1 MKRLIYTPDDD
12 IKVHEEGAIRLI
24 CAGFQSH
31 EAGLPEWLKNS
42 SDAYAR
48 EDTVEDKRSIVVI
61 INNAR
66 GGVPASI
73 SCLDFVGMDSTV
85 IENNFRHWA
94 DPDAA
99 RGIDPTISVQGGHG
113 NGGKCYMTHMF
124 DDYAFIHTVKGRN
137 GNRYGV
143 KGKSIHFGFIPDR
156 EKGRDFLVDDL
167 NAQLEK
173 ALTGTGCLLGTV
185 WKVARDALR
194 RCNGFTLVT
203 GVGPK
208 GYSEKLPVKAI
219 IENLQEH
226 PQMIHTLE
234 LCNVF
239 VVVNGKLF
247 KRGEKLTLPKI
258 KPMDGEKPRIIQ
270 IPETLVDEN
279 TSEEVSTTNNGELP
293 EGHLILYTAQR
304 SMRFSKKGRHNVI
317 YKAQSGYIGY
327 TQVLEFDVISSYA
340 SYIYGVCELMAL
352 EQYKQNDRINLTD
365 SPLTRAVYRF
375 ISDQIQEYA
384 EVFEARDHRKSGHEE
399 KNAITAMNEALD
411 QWKNRFLSE
420 IMQGMWGGG
429 SQGRKLIVRQPLPS
443 GKLTRMDLTL
453 GYQRAG
459 IGISIKPAI
468 KFFDGE
474 DRRIRSTPFRWVSD
488 DNNVAMVDDDLM
500 IINTFAY
507 GKTDIYAEALDGTVR
522 SNIVPLEVV
531 RIHEIDIV
539 PHEIEISA
547 GSRHRLK
554 AVCHLSDGEIT
565 SEVYLDWISTNSEIA
580 GVNSSGAVFG
590 INTGDSVVTAGD
602 DKCDANNPANV
613 KVVPGEGKGSGKQK
627 GKGYPRVLVSGEF
640 DVDPDTQ
647 EPRYLSKHH
656 PPVWQD
662 VQDVDRN
669 IWWINSDAALARLFL
684 DLYTHKSRE
693 WRMYFVERYIE
704 AICQM
709 VLTHGP
715 EEREMLSVGEWLYQW
730 GDQMAIIQS
739 AASAELTNFISKGD
753 LPV

>member
-1 MKRLIYTPDDD
+1 MTDLIYTPDADV
-12 IKVHEEGAIRLI
+12 KVHEEGAIRLI

-31 EAGLPEWLKNS
+31 EAGLPELLKNS

-48 EDTVEDKRSIVVI
+48 EDTAEDKRSIVVI
-61 INNAR
+61 VNNAR
-66 GGVPASI
+66 GGAPASI
-73 SCLDFVGMDSTV
+73 SCLDFVGMNSAV

-94 DPDAA
+94 DPNAA
-99 RGIDPTISVQGGHG
+99 RGIDPTIAVQGGHG
-113 NGGKCYMTHMF
+113 NGGKCYLTQMF
-124 DDYAFIHTVKGRN
+124 DDHAFIHTVKAGK

-143 KGKSIHFGFIPDR
+143 KGKSIHFGYIPDR
-156 EKGRDFLVDDL
+156 KKGRDFPVDDL

-173 ALTGTGCLLGTV
+173 ALVDTGCSLGTI

-194 RCNGFTLVT
+194 ECNGFTIVT
-203 GVGPK
+203 GVGPR
-208 GYSEKLPVKAI
+208 GYREKLPVKAI

-226 PQMIHTLE
+226 TQMIHTLE

-239 VVVNGKLF
+239 IVINGKLF
-247 KRGEKLTLPKI
+247 KRGESLTLRKI

-279 TSEEVSTTNNGELP
+279 TGEEISTTNNGELP
-293 EGHLILYTAQR
+293 EGHLVLYTSQR
-304 SMRFSKKGRHNVI
+304 SMRYTKKGRHNVI

-340 SYIYGVCELMAL
+340 SYLYGECELMAL

-399 KNAITAMNEALD
+399 KNVITAMNEALD
-411 QWKNRFLSE
+411 QWKNRFLNE
-420 IMQGMWGGG
+420 VMQGMWGGG
-429 SQGRKLIVRQPLPS
+429 GQGRTPIVRQPLPS
-443 GKLTRMDLTL
+443 GKLARMDLAL

-474 DRRIRSTPFRWVSD
+474 DRRIQPTPFRWISD

-500 IINTFAY
+500 IINTFAH
-507 GKTDIYAEALDGTVR
+507 GKTDIYAETLDGTVR
-522 SNIVPLEVV
+522 SSIVPLEVV
-531 RIHEIDIV
+531 RIHDIDIV

-547 GSRHRLK
+547 GSRHKLK
-554 AVCHLSDGEIT
+554 AVCHLPDGEIT

-580 GVNSSGAVFG
+580 GVNSSGTVFG
-590 INTGDSVVTAGD
+590 INTGETVVTAGD
-602 DKCDANNPANV
+602 GKCDANNPADV
-613 KVVPGEGKGSGKQK
+613 RVLPGEGKGSGKEK
-627 GKGYPRVLVSGEF
+627 GKGYPSVLISGEF
-640 DVDPDTQ
+640 HVDPDSN
-647 EPRYLSKHH
+647 EYRYLSKHH

-662 VQDVDRN
+662 VQDVNRN
-669 IWWINSDAALARLFL
+669 IWWINSDAPLARLYL
-684 DLYTHKSRE
+684 DIYGHKSRE
-693 WRMYFVERYIE
+693 WRMYFVERYVE

-709 VLTHGP
+709 VLIHGP
-715 EEREMLSVGEWLYQW
+715 DEREKLYVGDWLYQW
-730 GDQMAIIQS
+730 GDQIATIQS
-739 AASAELTNFISKGD
+739 AVSAELSDFISKGD